1 MLVQK
6 PQLPRLLCMKGTKL
20 YSLYTYKNGWDAEK
34 SRSYR
39 IPGSTKS
46 VGVITSGSKTG
57 EIKWNE
63 AFLEDHPE
71 LEQFIATRLE
81 DGTID
86 FKHLDDE
93 VTVTVKDALAAKHLS
108 AGATW
113 TFDHLIAD
121 TPLLKAL
128 KSTFGEYGLYLKIL
142 SLAYFLNIS
151 EGNASTRYES
161 FALTHRLPWQKP
173 LSPSSI
179 SRLFQSI
186 TNEKIDKFF
195 RILNELTRD
204 RDNSDESKYWALDST
219 SISTH
224 SKNLAKAAWGHNK
237 DGDNLPQ
244 INVLMVVDQNTGEP
258 IYFRDY
264 AGNVPDI
271 VTIKHYLQEHCRI
284 QLDSNAVIVAD
295 RGYGSPSNVER
306 FLQNK
311 INFLLNLR
319 TSFALCNTLFKD
331 SSAQLLDPI
340 SYNHEID
347 NHTITVETEWSYPVN
362 FTTDC
367 KTRTPRLKEKVYIH
381 FYYNENIFHEEKT
394 KLTSNI
400 STVAS
405 LLKEKKPIPDNLAH
419 ISKKFLIIETDQ
431 NENIVSIS
439 TNKIAITEY
448 LNMKGVRVLVSN
460 TVNDPI
466 EAYKAYFDRNEVEY
480 AFNILKQR
488 LGGTRMRVSTDLALE
503 GKTFVQFI
511 ATLIAIMLRK
521 RINNALK
528 NNASLKL
535 HYDSELVVIDK
546 LDTIEETKFSFGSY
560 FTEVVG
566 GLRKLLNAMEIP
578 IPSEEVDNN
587 IFKDADK
594 YVKSDPIEEE
604 LPEDPYSDQYQ
615 LQ

>member
-1 MLVQK
+1 M
-6 PQLPRLLCMKGTKL
+6 
-20 YSLYTYKNGWDAEK
+20 
-34 SRSYR
+34 
-39 IPGSTKS
+39 
-46 VGVITSGSKTG
+46 
-57 EIKWNE
+57 
-63 AFLEDHPE
+63 
-71 LEQFIATRLE
+71 
-81 DGTID
+81 
-86 FKHLDDE
+86 
-93 VTVTVKDALAAKHLS
+93 
-108 AGATW
+108 
-113 TFDHLIAD
+113 
-121 TPLLKAL
+121 
-128 KSTFGEYGLYLKIL
+128 
-142 SLAYFLNIS
+142 
-151 EGNASTRYES
+151 
-161 FALTHRLPWQKP
+161 
-173 LSPSSI
+173 
-179 SRLFQSI
+179 
-186 TNEKIDKFF
+186 
-195 RILNELTRD
+195 
-204 RDNSDESKYWALDST
+204 
-219 SISTH
+219 
-224 SKNLAKAAWGHNK
+224 
-237 DGDNLPQ
+237 
-244 INVLMVVDQNTGEP
+244 
-258 IYFRDY
+258 
-264 AGNVPDI
+264 
-271 VTIKHYLQEHCRI
+271 
-284 QLDSNAVIVAD
+284 
-295 RGYGSPSNVER
+295 
-306 FLQNK
+306 
-311 INFLLNLR
+311 
-319 TSFALCNTLFKD
+319 
-331 SSAQLLDPI
+331 
-340 SYNHEID
+340 
-347 NHTITVETEWSYPVN
+347 
-362 FTTDC
+362 
-367 KTRTPRLKEKVYIH
+367 YIH

-405 LLKEKKPIPDNLAH
+405 LPKEKKPIPDNLAH

-439 TNKIAITEY
+439 TNKLAITEY

-511 ATLIAIMLRK
+511 ATSIAIMLRK

-528 NNASLKL
+528 NNDSLKL

>member
-1 MLVQK
+1 M
-6 PQLPRLLCMKGTKL
+6 
-20 YSLYTYKNGWDAEK
+20 
-34 SRSYR
+34 
-39 IPGSTKS
+39 
-46 VGVITSGSKTG
+46 
-57 EIKWNE
+57 
-63 AFLEDHPE
+63 
-71 LEQFIATRLE
+71 
-81 DGTID
+81 
-86 FKHLDDE
+86 
-93 VTVTVKDALAAKHLS
+93 
-108 AGATW
+108 
-113 TFDHLIAD
+113 
-121 TPLLKAL
+121 
-128 KSTFGEYGLYLKIL
+128 
-142 SLAYFLNIS
+142 
-151 EGNASTRYES
+151 
-161 FALTHRLPWQKP
+161 
-173 LSPSSI
+173 
-179 SRLFQSI
+179 
-186 TNEKIDKFF
+186 
-195 RILNELTRD
+195 
-204 RDNSDESKYWALDST
+204 
-219 SISTH
+219 
-224 SKNLAKAAWGHNK
+224 
-237 DGDNLPQ
+237 
-244 INVLMVVDQNTGEP
+244 
-258 IYFRDY
+258 
-264 AGNVPDI
+264 
-271 VTIKHYLQEHCRI
+271 
-284 QLDSNAVIVAD
+284 
-295 RGYGSPSNVER
+295 
-306 FLQNK
+306 
-311 INFLLNLR
+311 
-319 TSFALCNTLFKD
+319 
-331 SSAQLLDPI
+331 
-340 SYNHEID
+340 
-347 NHTITVETEWSYPVN
+347 
-362 FTTDC
+362 
-367 KTRTPRLKEKVYIH
+367 YIH

-439 TNKIAITEY
+439 TNKLAITEY

-488 LGGTRMRVSTDLALE
+488 LGGSRMRV
-503 GKTFVQFI
+503 
-511 ATLIAIMLRK
+511 AIMLRK

-528 NNASLKL
+528 NNDSLKL

>member
-1 MLVQK
+1 M
-6 PQLPRLLCMKGTKL
+6 
-20 YSLYTYKNGWDAEK
+20 
-34 SRSYR
+34 
-39 IPGSTKS
+39 
-46 VGVITSGSKTG
+46 
-57 EIKWNE
+57 
-63 AFLEDHPE
+63 
-71 LEQFIATRLE
+71 
-81 DGTID
+81 
-86 FKHLDDE
+86 
-93 VTVTVKDALAAKHLS
+93 
-108 AGATW
+108 
-113 TFDHLIAD
+113 
-121 TPLLKAL
+121 
-128 KSTFGEYGLYLKIL
+128 
-142 SLAYFLNIS
+142 
-151 EGNASTRYES
+151 
-161 FALTHRLPWQKP
+161 
-173 LSPSSI
+173 
-179 SRLFQSI
+179 
-186 TNEKIDKFF
+186 
-195 RILNELTRD
+195 
-204 RDNSDESKYWALDST
+204 
-219 SISTH
+219 
-224 SKNLAKAAWGHNK
+224 
-237 DGDNLPQ
+237 
-244 INVLMVVDQNTGEP
+244 
-258 IYFRDY
+258 
-264 AGNVPDI
+264 
-271 VTIKHYLQEHCRI
+271 
-284 QLDSNAVIVAD
+284 
-295 RGYGSPSNVER
+295 
-306 FLQNK
+306 
-311 INFLLNLR
+311 
-319 TSFALCNTLFKD
+319 
-331 SSAQLLDPI
+331 
-340 SYNHEID
+340 
-347 NHTITVETEWSYPVN
+347 
-362 FTTDC
+362 
-367 KTRTPRLKEKVYIH
+367 YIH

-439 TNKIAITEY
+439 TNKLAITEY

-488 LGGTRMRVSTDLALE
+488 LGGSRMRVSTDLALE

-511 ATLIAIMLRK
+511 ATSIAIMLRK

-528 NNASLKL
+528 NNDSLKL